1 MAWAPALKVIDL
13 SQVADNLLGYIE
25 TNQED
30 ALEWA
35 GGPGMIPFEKFYTN
49 ASGRL
54 QTIFPSLMILAQKA
68 ETDLTS
74 EALDAALQM
83 VLEGTVSGSN
93 ADELV
98 ADTKKYSM
106 AVESMLANIPSASL
120 MANSNRYHR
129 AYITELETELDIL
142 RGNQTP
148 SAFLQIFQIRVVYR
162 LSTSGV

>member
-1 MAWAPALKVIDL
+1 MTWAPRYKVIDL
-13 SQVADNLLGYIE
+13 SQIADNLLGYIE
-25 TNQED
+25 TVQED

-35 GGPGMIPFEKFYTN
+35 GGPGMIPFTKFYTN

-54 QTIFPSLMILAQKA
+54 QTIFPSLMILAQRA
-68 ETDLTS
+68 ETDLQS
-74 EALDAALQM
+74 EALDAAVQM
-83 VLEGTVSGSN
+83 VLEGTVSGPN

-98 ADTKKYSM
+98 ASTKKYSM
-106 AVESMLANIPSASL
+106 AVESMLANIPSETL
-120 MANSNRYHR
+120 MANSQQFHK

-142 RGNQTP
+142 RGNQKP